1 MTELGRQ
8 DSLESPKSRGSMESL
23 SLSLSLDSLDPII
36 LWRYFPEKKAET
48 DCCLGLTYVRRAEA
62 VK

>member
-1 MTELGRQ
+1 
-8 DSLESPKSRGSMESL
+8 MESL